1 MVLICREEV
10 YQHSWVKIGVIL
22 WDKKNS
28 RKKNRQMSI
37 FYREIKEKK
46 AKKVDFPLFLHSYQ
60 QKWDDI
66 AWGCYN
72 VLLPFMYKKI
82 GTISGT

>member
-22 WDKKNS
+22 WGKKNS
-28 RKKNRQMSI
+28 LKKTRQMSI

-46 AKKVDFPLFLHSYQ
+46 AKKVDFALFLHSYE
-60 QKWDDI
+60 QK
-66 AWGCYN
+66 
-72 VLLPFMYKKI
+72 
-82 GTISGT
+82 